1 MPANGGDCFK
11 LDKWRPAEPVQKPVQ
26 EESRSEKHEKEAGT
40 GGVEAR
46 YARDA
51 ASKQKQS
58 GRCKREEEDAV
69 LVSSQVYILN
79 LRHGK
84 GLSMMY
90 VG

>member
-40 GGVEAR
+40 GGVEEAR

-51 ASKQKQS
+51 ASKQMQRVS
-58 GRCKREEEDAV
+58 RSRVEDVREEEEAAV
-69 LVSSQVYILN
+69 WCQVKYIY
-79 LRHGK
+79 
-84 GLSMMY
+84 SA
-90 VG
+90 